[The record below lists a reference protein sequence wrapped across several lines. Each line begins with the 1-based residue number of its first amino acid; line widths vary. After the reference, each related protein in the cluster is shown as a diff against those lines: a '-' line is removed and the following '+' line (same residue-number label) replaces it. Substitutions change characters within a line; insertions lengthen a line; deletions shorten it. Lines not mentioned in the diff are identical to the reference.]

1 MAIGD
6 RLAHRVALVTGG
18 GGEIGAAICRR
29 FAAEGAEVAI
39 ADLDPT
45 KSEAAA
51 RAITASG
58 GRAQALRVDVA
69 DEASA
74 KGAVERTVAKFGR
87 LTTLVNVA
95 ATVTPDGTVE
105 TLSLDDW
112 NSAIA
117 VNLTGAFVMC
127 KYAVPELRRAGGGS
141 IINIASQLGHL
152 GVPLRSPYCTTKAAL
167 IHFTRIL
174 AMDHAVDKIRANTI
188 SPGFILTERSSRRSG
203 GKAQA
208 RAVAGPR
215 HLLNRPGEPEEIA
228 AGAAYLASDDAAF
241 VTATD
246 LLIDGGYVAFKG
258 RIDTDGRPAMF
269 RRSWPLSRRGRP
281 LFPTFLCKRRW

>member
-1 MAIGD
+1 MANTD
-6 RLAHRVALVTGG
+6 RLAQRVALVTGG
-18 GGEIGAAICRR
+18 GGEIGGAICRR
-29 FAAEGAEVAI
+29 FAAEGAAVAV
-39 ADLDPT
+39 ADLDPA
-45 KSEAAA
+45 KSEAVA
-51 RAITASG
+51 RAIVDSG
-58 GRAQALRVDVA
+58 GRAQALKVDVT

-74 KGAVERTVAKFGR
+74 KAAVERTIAGFGR

-112 NSAIA
+112 NKALA

-127 KYAVPELRRAGGGS
+127 KFGVPELRRAGGGS

-174 AMDHAVDKIRANTI
+174 AMDHAADNIRANTI

-203 GKAQA
+203 GKEKA
-208 RAVAGPR
+208 RAAAGPR

-228 AGAAYLASDDAAF
+228 AGAAYLASDDASF
-241 VTATD
+241 MTASD
-246 LLIDGGYVAFKG
+246 LLIDGGYIAFKG
-258 RIDTDGRPAMF
+258 RMDADGRPA
-269 RRSWPLSRRGRP
+269 
-281 LFPTFLCKRRW
+281 TI